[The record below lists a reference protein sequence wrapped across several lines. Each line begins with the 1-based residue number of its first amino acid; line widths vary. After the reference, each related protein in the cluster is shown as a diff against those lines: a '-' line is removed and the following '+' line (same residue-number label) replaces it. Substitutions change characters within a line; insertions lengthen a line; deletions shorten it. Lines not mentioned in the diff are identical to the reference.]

1 MLICGLVLSEIL
13 GFELHGRA
21 YRASTMLANIGVLGA
36 FSSLPFWVPVVTSSL
51 NLIMIP
57 AAYLGFFLL
66 HNSKSYLGEDVVRG
80 SKASLWNALLLL
92 AILVVAAGAVAKVL
106 SFF

>member
-1 MLICGLVLSEIL
+1 
-13 GFELHGRA
+13 
-21 YRASTMLANIGVLGA
+21 MLANVGVLGA
-36 FSSLPFWVPVVTSSL
+36 FAALPFWVPVAASSL

-66 HNSKSYLGEDVVRG
+66 NNSRDYLGEDVVRG
-80 SKASLWNALLLL
+80 PKAALWNALLIL

>member
-1 MLICGLVLSEIL
+1 M
-13 GFELHGRA
+13 
-21 YRASTMLANIGVLGA
+21 STMLANIGALGA
-36 FSSLPFWVPVVTSSL
+36 FAALPFWVPVATSSL

-66 HNSKSYLGEDVVRG
+66 HNMKSYLGEDVARG
-80 SKASLWNALLLL
+80 PKAALWNALLIL
-92 AILVVAAGAVAKVL
+92 AIVVVAAGAAAKII

>member
-1 MLICGLVLSEIL
+1 MV
-13 GFELHGRA
+13 
-21 YRASTMLANIGVLGA
+21 ANIGALGA
-36 FSSLPFWVPVVTSSL
+36 FAALPFWVSVAASSL

-66 HNSKSYLGEDVVRG
+66 HNMKSYLGEDVVRG
-80 SKASLWNALLLL
+80 PKAALWNALLVL
-92 AILVVAAGAVAKVL
+92 AILVVAAGAAGKVL